1 MPRQHASK
9 RMSKQISRFKY
20 PIKESPKGFLER
32 LFVFRP
38 IFYSSKVSWLFHIT
52 MIVGIGGCL
61 GMDLLFALTGFDHA
75 VLEPLGLAY
84 PFRFFHKWTMLAFI
98 PVFGL
103 YYLLLVFNQQ
113 LREGL
118 ERIDFVDFAIL
129 LAFVIYGVSY
139 SWGLGL
145 WGTYVRDFGVPE
157 NISDY
162 TFHIVI
168 PDSPIHALL
177 FYVWVIVSLFGGG
190 VLRKALANI
199 ILQISRLDVFPFL
212 KKRHSP
218 SIPETTSSRSQFYS
232 KNFGINRL
240 ANLFACGKC
249 GNCNDVCPVYQYHED
264 EVVAPRTRIR
274 DLRKVV
280 MSQKSLRA
288 RILRHRKPP
297 QTVLEEMK
305 QGVFMECTACGRCA
319 TVCPSGIDLPDLW
332 LEARHS
338 LQKSEL
344 APLETSTTK
353 EAIIEE
359 KNIYTMDNEDR
370 GMFFEFPDEEHADI
384 AYFMGC
390 LTSFSGKL
398 EDTGQAVGDIL
409 NTIGEK
415 WTVLREDEWCC
426 GLPLELLGYQDHI
439 RELARHNV
447 ERLEAMKVKKVV
459 FNCPGCYKTFAH
471 LYPQLLGKPLP
482 FETQHVVE
490 LVTDA
495 LNQGQLKPKAKLAT
509 DEKFTYYDPCDLAR
523 YMGVYEEP
531 RSLLRQLTTEFVEL
545 EENKN
550 YTRCCGAGGG
560 LRLVNNDMS
569 REMAPNVIQ
578 LAKNVGATTLVTA
591 CPACIQMLGEVVAEN
606 EESGGIKVIDIV
618 TILSQQFEHVDPPT
632 NSPP

>member
-1 MPRQHASK
+1 LPRQHASK

-75 VLEPLGLAY
+75 VLEPAGLAY
-84 PFRFFHKWTMLAFI
+84 PFRFFHKWAMLAFI

-249 GNCNDVCPVYQYHED
+249 GNCNDVCPVYQYH
-264 EVVAPRTRIR
+264 
-274 DLRKVV
+274 
-280 MSQKSLRA
+280 
-288 RILRHRKPP
+288 
-297 QTVLEEMK
+297 
-305 QGVFMECTACGRCA
+305 
-319 TVCPSGIDLPDLW
+319 
-332 LEARHS
+332 
-338 LQKSEL
+338 
-344 APLETSTTK
+344 
-353 EAIIEE
+353 
-359 KNIYTMDNEDR
+359 
-370 GMFFEFPDEEHADI
+370 
-384 AYFMGC
+384 
-390 LTSFSGKL
+390 
-398 EDTGQAVGDIL
+398 
-409 NTIGEK
+409 
-415 WTVLREDEWCC
+415 
-426 GLPLELLGYQDHI
+426 
-439 RELARHNV
+439 
-447 ERLEAMKVKKVV
+447 
-459 FNCPGCYKTFAH
+459 
-471 LYPQLLGKPLP
+471 
-482 FETQHVVE
+482 
-490 LVTDA
+490 
-495 LNQGQLKPKAKLAT
+495 
-509 DEKFTYYDPCDLAR
+509 
-523 YMGVYEEP
+523 
-531 RSLLRQLTTEFVEL
+531 
-545 EENKN
+545 
-550 YTRCCGAGGG
+550 
-560 LRLVNNDMS
+560 
-569 REMAPNVIQ
+569 
-578 LAKNVGATTLVTA
+578 
-591 CPACIQMLGEVVAEN
+591 
-606 EESGGIKVIDIV
+606 
-618 TILSQQFEHVDPPT
+618 
-632 NSPP
+632 